1 MSRGGRHR
9 AFAALRS
16 APSRLWFVVR
26 WLIRAPWR
34 FLRMAYRSV
43 EATIEN
49 AVTALVQIWGN
60 KVRSVLTVLGIIIA
74 VTSTITVVSV
84 VQGLGNYVTDFLK
97 GIGTNSVWV
106 YPQRPPGAD
115 RKGMGRAVLTMNDL
129 NAVAEQCTNL
139 GRISPMIFSL
149 CSVEY
154 GRELAED
161 IRLRGVSAEFQAIHN
176 FYVDVG
182 RFLTPIDIENATQ
195 VCCLGRDL
203 LDKLCCDESIVGEYL
218 LIDGQRFQ
226 VVGLIEEKGSFAGE
240 SQDELVLIPHTTGL
254 KIYPY
259 LKDFVIILTEAVD
272 ESSVPEAV
280 AEITRVLR
288 SRHGLKPGQPN
299 DFAVETQDQFLSFM
313 NNVKMYAT
321 SALGGIVG
329 ISLLVGGIG
338 IMNVMLVSVTERT
351 REIGLRK
358 SVGARRRDIMLQFL
372 TEAVVLA
379 TVGGAIGIILG
390 YALGHVASLHPSM
403 VEVSVPAWAVA
414 LALGFSAGV
423 GILFGIIPA
432 FKAAILHPIDALR
445 HE

>member
-1 MSRGGRHR
+1 VKWRVG
-9 AFAALRS
+9 
-16 APSRLWFVVR
+16 SRLSAGLR
-26 WLIRAPWR
+26 WLLWSPWGLVR
-34 FLRMAYRSV
+34 LIYRSI
-43 EATIEN
+43 EATVGN

-60 KVRSVLTVLGIIIA
+60 KARSVLTVLGIIIA

-84 VQGLGNYVTDFLK
+84 VQGFGNYVTDFLQ
-97 GIGTNSVWV
+97 GIGTNSLWV
-106 YPQRPPGAD
+106 YPQRID
-115 RKGMGRAVLTMNDL
+115 RDSTQRAVLDLADL
-129 NAVAEQCTNL
+129 NAVAEQSTKL
-139 GRISPMIFSL
+139 GRITPLVLSQ
-149 CSVEY
+149 CKVEY
-154 GRELAED
+154 GRELAENM
-161 IRLRGVSAEFQAIHN
+161 RLRGVGDDFQAIRN

-182 RFLTPIDIENATQ
+182 RYLSPTDMENTTQ

-203 LDKLCCDESIVGEYL
+203 LDKLHCDETVVGEYV
-218 LIDGQRFQ
+218 LIDGQRFL

-240 SQDELVLIPHTTGL
+240 SLDDLVLIPYTTGL
-254 KIYPY
+254 KMYPF
-259 LKDFVIILTEAVD
+259 LKDFVLILTEAVG
-272 ESSVPEAV
+272 EGSVPEAV
-280 AEITRVLR
+280 SEVTRILR

-299 DFAVETQDQFLSFM
+299 DFVVETQDQFLSFM
-313 NNVKMYAT
+313 TNVKTYAT

-372 TEAVVLA
+372 TEAVVLS
-379 TVGGAIGIILG
+379 TVGGVIGILLG
-390 YALGHVASLHPSM
+390 YGLGHVASLHPSM
-403 VEVSVPAWAVA
+403 VEVSVPLWAVA

-423 GILFGIIPA
+423 GIIFGIIPA